1 MGKICLENNMKQT
14 ENSEMQLDHAW
25 TAMKMKAQVQEILG
39 NTNYN
44 RRL

>member
-1 MGKICLENNMKQT
+1 MGKICLENNKKQI
-14 ENSEMQLDHAW
+14 ENSDMQPGHAW
-25 TAMKMKAQVQEILG
+25 TVMKMKAQVQGILG